1 MQVAAVTEAAGDE
14 RSDLERV
21 FVAHQARVFRAAYRI
36 TGNAQDA
43 EDVLQSVFLRL
54 ARQEEGALDVA
65 NASSYLYRAAIN
77 SAFDLLRSRRVRPNV
92 PLDEATDAPGTLPG
106 PDATQEA
113 EEIRDWLRRALA
125 ALPPRAAGGVE
136 GTGAAL
142 AAYAAPGRTPQR
154 RARSRGCQPAC
165 LRRRRGRRRTRRHL
179 HLGRGGAAGLRR
191 RGGPPAP
198 PAP

>member
-65 NASSYLYRAAIN
+65 NASSYLYRA
-77 SAFDLLRSRRVRPNV
+77 
-92 PLDEATDAPGTLPG
+92 
-106 PDATQEA
+106 QEA
-113 EEIRDWLRRALA
+113 AEIRHWLRRALA
-125 ALPPRAAGGVE
+125 ALSPRAAEVFALRYLE
-136 GTGAAL
+136 GEANRDIARLLGISRVSVAVSL
-142 AAYAAPGRTPQR
+142 HRTRQR
-154 RARSRGCQPAC
+154 LQSELGQWKK
-165 LRRRRGRRRTRRHL
+165 GRR
-179 HLGRGGAAGLRR
+179 
-191 RGGPPAP
+191 
-198 PAP
+198 

>member
-77 SAFDLLRSRRVRPNV
+77 TAFDLLRSRRVRPSV
-92 PLDEATDAPGTLPG
+92 PLDEAANAPGTLPG
-106 PDATQEA
+106 PDASQEA
-113 EEIRDWLRRALA
+113 AEIRHWLRRALA
-125 ALPPRAAGGVE
+125 SLPPRATEIFALRYLE
-136 GTGAAL
+136 GQANRDIARLLGISRISVAVSL
-142 AAYAAPGRTPQR
+142 HRTRQR
-154 RARSRGCQPAC
+154 LQSDLGEWK
-165 LRRRRGRRRTRRHL
+165 RGRR
-179 HLGRGGAAGLRR
+179 
-191 RGGPPAP
+191 
-198 PAP
+198 